1 MNCFYLVGITSFMS
15 LWAVKGISVY
25 NVLANFFLYSF
36 FGWVYESTLV
46 SVRKR
51 TLTNRGFLNGP
62 IIPIYGF
69 AATFIYMAFY
79 NEYAISLA
87 EEVNSLHIMEVFFF
101 GMVIASI
108 LEYVTSYLMEKFFH
122 AKWWDYSNYPLNI
135 KGRISLPSSLFWGL
149 LSTVMVYLIQPAVN
163 KLVLQIPRPFGDYI
177 IIAAIVVGSCDFI
190 LTVVVTLK
198 LSKKLEILEH
208 LREEIFEYTMGLKW
222 YERREELKGRL
233 THSKVGEFAEELL
246 GLVNKSYEK
255 HLQRKVSEDS
265 MERKKLR
272 IDIEQRL
279 KRFME
284 IYNKS
289 GNTHL
294 QKSIYKRMF
303 KAFPN
308 MKMVGKEGVFAD
320 FKDKIKKTSNR
331 NKNQ

>member
-1 MNCFYLVGITSFMS
+1 MICFYLVGITSFLS
-15 LWAVKGISVY
+15 LWVVKGISVY
-25 NVLANFFLYSF
+25 DVLANFFFYSF
-36 FGWVYESTLV
+36 LGWIYESTLV

-79 NEYAISLA
+79 NEYAISLT
-87 EEVNSLHIMEVFFF
+87 EEVNALHISEVFFF

-108 LEYVTSYLMEKFFH
+108 LEYITSYLMEKFFH

-163 KLVLQIPRPFGDYI
+163 NLLLQIPRPLGDYVL
-177 IIAAIVVGSCDFI
+177 IAAVAAGSCDLI
-190 LTVVVTLK
+190 LTVAVTLK
-198 LSKKLEILEH
+198 LNKKLEVLER
-208 LREEIFEYTMGLKW
+208 LREEVFEYTMGLKW

-265 MERKKLR
+265 MERRKIR
-272 IDIEQRL
+272 IDIEQRI
-279 KRFME
+279 KKFME
-284 IYNKS
+284 LYNKS

-331 NKNQ
+331 KKK

>member
-1 MNCFYLVGITSFMS
+1 MICFYLVGITSFLS

-25 NVLANFFLYSF
+25 DVLANFFFYSF
-36 FGWVYESTLV
+36 LGWIYESTLV

-79 NEYAISLA
+79 NEYAISLT
-87 EEVNSLHIMEVFFF
+87 EEVNALHISEVFFF

-108 LEYVTSYLMEKFFH
+108 LEYITSYLMEKFFH

-163 KLVLQIPRPFGDYI
+163 NLLLQIPRPLGDYVL
-177 IIAAIVVGSCDFI
+177 IAAVAAGSCDLI
-190 LTVVVTLK
+190 LTVAVTLK
-198 LSKKLEILEH
+198 LNKKLEVLER
-208 LREEIFEYTMGLKW
+208 LREEVFEYTMGLKW

-265 MERKKLR
+265 MERRKIR
-272 IDIEQRL
+272 NDIEQRI
-279 KRFME
+279 KKFME
-284 IYNKS
+284 LYNKS

-331 NKNQ
+331 KKK

>member
-1 MNCFYLVGITSFMS
+1 MICFYLVGITSFLS

-25 NVLANFFLYSF
+25 DVLANFFFYSF
-36 FGWVYESTLV
+36 LGWIYESTLV

-79 NEYAISLA
+79 NEYAISLT
-87 EEVNSLHIMEVFFF
+87 EEVNALHISEVFFF

-108 LEYVTSYLMEKFFH
+108 LEYITSYLMEKFFH

-163 KLVLQIPRPFGDYI
+163 NLLLQIPRPLGDYVL
-177 IIAAIVVGSCDFI
+177 IAAVAAGSCDLI
-190 LTVVVTLK
+190 LTVAVTLK
-198 LSKKLEILEH
+198 LNKKLEVLER
-208 LREEIFEYTMGLKW
+208 LREEVFEYTMGLKW
-222 YERREELKGRL
+222 YERKEELKGRL

-265 MERKKLR
+265 MERRKIR
-272 IDIEQRL
+272 IDIEQRI
-279 KRFME
+279 KKFME
-284 IYNKS
+284 LYNKS

-331 NKNQ
+331 KKK

>member
-1 MNCFYLVGITSFMS
+1 MICFYLVGITSFMS
-15 LWAVKGISVY
+15 LWAVKGISIY
-25 NVLANFFLYSF
+25 DVLANFFLYSF
-36 FGWVYESTLV
+36 FGWIYESTLV

-69 AATFIYMAFY
+69 GATFIYMAFY
-79 NEYAISLA
+79 NEYTISLA
-87 EEVNSLHIMEVFFF
+87 EQVNALNIIEVFVF

-108 LEYVTSYLMEKFFH
+108 LEYVTSYLMEKIFH
-122 AKWWDYSNYPLNI
+122 AKWWDYSDYPFNI

-149 LSTVMVYLIQPAVN
+149 LSIVMVYLIQPAVN
-163 KLVLQIPRPFGDYI
+163 NVLLQIERPFGDYI
-177 IIAAIVVGSCDFI
+177 IIAAIAVGSFDFV
-190 LTVVVTLK
+190 LTVAVTLK
-198 LSKKLEILEH
+198 LNKKLEVLER
-208 LREEIFEYTMGLKW
+208 LREEVFEYTMGLKR

-233 THSKVGEFAEELL
+233 THSKVAEFAEELL

-255 HLQRKVSEDS
+255 HLQRQVSEDS
-265 MERKKLR
+265 MERRKLR
-272 IDIEQRL
+272 IDIEKRL

-308 MKMVGKEGVFAD
+308 MKMIGKEGVFAD
-320 FKDKIKKTSNR
+320 FKDKIKKKR
-331 NKNQ
+331 RK

>member
-1 MNCFYLVGITSFMS
+1 MICFYLVGITSFLS

-25 NVLANFFLYSF
+25 DVLANFFFYSF
-36 FGWVYESTLV
+36 LGWIYESTLV

-51 TLTNRGFLNGP
+51 ILTNRGFLNGP

-79 NEYAISLA
+79 NEYAISLT
-87 EEVNSLHIMEVFFF
+87 EEVNALHISEVFFF

-108 LEYVTSYLMEKFFH
+108 LEYITSYLMEKFFH

-163 KLVLQIPRPFGDYI
+163 NLLLQIPRPLGDYVL
-177 IIAAIVVGSCDFI
+177 IAAVAAGSCDLI
-190 LTVVVTLK
+190 LTVAVTLK
-198 LSKKLEILEH
+198 LNKKLEVLER
-208 LREEIFEYTMGLKW
+208 LREEVFEYTMGLKW

-265 MERKKLR
+265 MERRKIR
-272 IDIEQRL
+272 IDIEQRI
-279 KRFME
+279 KKFME
-284 IYNKS
+284 LYNKS

-320 FKDKIKKTSNR
+320 FKEKIKKTSNR
-331 NKNQ
+331 KKK

>member
-1 MNCFYLVGITSFMS
+1 MICFYLVGITSFLS
-15 LWAVKGISVY
+15 LWAVKGISV
-25 NVLANFFLYSF
+25 NDVLANFFFYSF
-36 FGWVYESTLV
+36 LGWIYESTLV

-79 NEYAISLA
+79 NEYAISLT
-87 EEVNSLHIMEVFFF
+87 EEVNALHISEVFFF

-108 LEYVTSYLMEKFFH
+108 LEYITSYLMEKFFH

-163 KLVLQIPRPFGDYI
+163 NLLLQIPRPLGDYVL
-177 IIAAIVVGSCDFI
+177 IAAVAAGSCDLI
-190 LTVVVTLK
+190 LTVDVTLK
-198 LSKKLEILEH
+198 LNKKLEVLER
-208 LREEIFEYTMGLKW
+208 LREEVFEYTMGLKW
-222 YERREELKGRL
+222 YERKEELKGRL

-265 MERKKLR
+265 MERRKIR
-272 IDIEQRL
+272 IDIEQRI
-279 KRFME
+279 KKFME
-284 IYNKS
+284 LYNKS

-331 NKNQ
+331 KKK